1 MNCITPK
8 ATSPMAKKSRP
19 TGMSRSMVSSSACVI
34 EPTAARASAAST
46 AEHLAEGEVVA
57 VEDLKAELFHPV
69 RQPAQRVADRRSAAL
84 VLPVKSRYIL
94 YPATGRLSPLF
105 D

>member
-34 EPTAARASAAST
+34 EPTEARAGAAST

-57 VEDLKAELFHPV
+57 VEVLTAELFHPV
-69 RQPAQRVADRRSAAL
+69 RLHAQRVVDRRAAAL
-84 VLPVKSRYIL
+84 VLVVE
-94 YPATGRLSPLF
+94 RLDVVDPEI
-105 D
+105 